1 MTFQNSISPFTPLLD
16 CRQSSLCS
24 LRFKARLCALFT
36 EIADNPPCAPY
47 ASRPDYAPFLR
58 RLPTI
63 LLVLLTLQGQIMRPF
78 YGEQIVPCN
87 KSHCPPILEYTRLEF
102 LRHHEDRMA
111 SDQIYI
117 PFLFTKDLDGVE
129 PSFPAICLLECSFQ
143 FRAEDQPFIHLL
155 SFKLKNIQLKAIS
168 DSSTAPRFS
177 NPIEFE

>member
-1 MTFQNSISPFTPLLD
+1 MSHAKQNSDLLKD
-16 CRQSSLCS
+16 IGL
-24 LRFKARLCALFT
+24 LYDIPKLP
-36 EIADNPPCAPY
+36 IPIH
-47 ASRPDYAPFLR
+47 ASTW
-58 RLPTI
+58 LPTI

-155 SFKLKNIQLKAIS
+155 SSKLKNIQLKAIS

-177 NPIEFE
+177 NPIEFEWQTHFE